1 MKKTFT
7 NVTVTDFNTKTQRQA
22 RRQSSPAVTCQGP
35 AWVCAQEGERRRGGG
50 GKGGRRGDEK
60 ERNGR
65 REGRGGEGRGR
76 NRKGRG
82 GEGKMEKVA
91 EKEKTVE
98 DADTVALG

>member
-22 RRQSSPAVTCQGP
+22 RRTEFPSSDMPGP
-35 AWVCAQEGERRRGGG
+35 SMGVCPGGREKAGGG

-65 REGRGGEGRGR
+65 REGRGGESRGR